1 MKRCAGFIVCGW
13 SCICSC
19 LQLCQK
25 AFMVSLKATLFFAFL
40 YIRQLLAVR
49 ILTEN
54 QTYLDMLSMSFRT
67 MS

>member
-1 MKRCAGFIVCGW
+1 
-13 SCICSC
+13 
-19 LQLCQK
+19 
-25 AFMVSLKATLFFAFL
+25 MVSLKATLFFAFL